1 MIEEDSIGKVY
12 DARLTA
18 RLAAYLKPYRLWVAV
33 SVVLLMMHSAFAVAG
48 PYLTKVV
55 IDRYL
60 EPSGEAPSLIDDWL
74 PSDALSGLDTAAVIY
89 LAILAAGFLF
99 RYAQILIMQYTGQ
112 RVMLDLRVEI
122 FSHLHKM
129 GVAFFDRNAVGRL
142 VTRATTDVDTLN
154 EMFASGVVAVF
165 GDLLTLIF
173 ILAAMFHLSPE
184 LTLVC
189 CAVVPLV
196 IGVSVWFRKRVRES
210 FREVRVAAAKINA
223 FLQEHFSGISVVQLF
238 NHETASAAEFDTV
251 NDDHRA
257 AYYRAIRAHAY
268 FYPIIEWLGVLA
280 VAVVLVYGGSEVL
293 EGDLTIGIV
302 VAFIQYGTRVFRPIQ
317 DLSEKYNIL
326 QAAMAGAERIFKLLD
341 TAPDQALPES
351 ASSSEPVT
359 ATGKPKTRSPKPD
372 IEFQNVW
379 FAYKDENWVLRDVS
393 FHIPAGETVA
403 FVGHTGAGKTTVTSL
418 LLRFYE
424 PQRGRILVGGRD
436 LADWPI
442 DELRRSFG
450 VVLQDPYLFAGT
462 IGGNIRFGDE
472 MISEARLEKVAEDVN
487 LTGLVRSLPGGFDEP
502 LLERGSSLSVGE
514 KQLISFARALAPDPR
529 LLILDEAT
537 SSVDTDTE
545 LKIREALSRM
555 VTDHTAIV
563 IAHRLSTIRR
573 ANRIIVMHKGKIRES
588 GTHRGLLAKQ
598 GLYWK
603 LYQLQYRDQEN
614 GVEARAGAL
623 EAAKPLA
630 ADGERQ
636 TSSA

>member
-18 RLAAYLKPYRLWVAV
+18 RLARYLKPYRLSVVV
-33 SVVLLMMHSAFAVAG
+33 SVVLLIIHSAFAVAG

-60 EPSGEAPSLIDDWL
+60 KPTARAESPIDAWF
-74 PSDALSGLDTAAVIY
+74 PEDALSGLDTAALIY
-89 LAILAAGFLF
+89 LGILIGGFLF
-99 RYAQILIMQYTGQ
+99 RYGQIIIMQYTGQ
-112 RVMLDLRVEI
+112 RVMLDLRKEI
-122 FSHLHKM
+122 FSHLHRM
-129 GVAFFDRNAVGRL
+129 GVAFYDRNAVGRL
-142 VTRATTDVDTLN
+142 VTRTTTDVDTLN
-154 EMFASGVVAVF
+154 EMFTSGVVAVF

-173 ILAAMFHLSPE
+173 ILAAMIHLSPE
-184 LTLVC
+184 LTLAC

-196 IGVSVWFRKRVRES
+196 VGVSVWFRKRVRES
-210 FREVRVAAAKINA
+210 FREVRVAVAKINA
-223 FLQEHFSGISVVQLF
+223 FLQEHLSGITVVQLF
-238 NHETASAAEFDTV
+238 NHEPASAREFDAA
-251 NDDHRA
+251 NGEHRA

-280 VAVVLVYGGSEVL
+280 VAVVLVYGGWGIVD
-293 EGDLTIGIV
+293 GGLTIGIV

-341 TAPDQALPES
+341 TPADQALPKP
-351 ASSSEPVT
+351 ASGDE
-359 ATGKPKTRSPKPD
+359 AERKGGAAKPAKLD

-379 FAYKDENWVLRDVS
+379 FAYKDEDWVLRDVS
-393 FHIPAGETVA
+393 FRIRAGETVA
-403 FVGHTGAGKTTVTSL
+403 FVGHTGAGKTTLTSL

-424 PQRGRILVGGRD
+424 PQKGRIRVGGRD
-436 LADWPI
+436 VHDWPT
-442 DELRRSFG
+442 DELRRAFG

-462 IGGNIRFGDE
+462 VGGNIRFGDDT
-472 MISEARLEKVAEDVN
+472 ISEARLERVAKDAN
-487 LTGLVRSLPGGFDEP
+487 LTGLLRSLPGGFDEP
-502 LLERGSSLSVGE
+502 LLERGSSLSAGE

-555 VTDHTAIV
+555 VAGHTAIV

-588 GTHRGLLAKQ
+588 GTHRDLLAKQ
-598 GLYWK
+598 GIYWK

-614 GVEARAGAL
+614 GRVAAGKQVEAAT
-623 EAAKPLA
+623 PLS
-630 ADGERQ
+630 ADSDR
-636 TSSA
+636 

>member
-18 RLAAYLKPYRLWVAV
+18 RLAAYLKPYRFWVAV
-33 SVVLLMMHSAFAVAG
+33 SVVLLVLHSAFAVAG
-48 PYLTKVV
+48 PYLTKIV

-60 EPSGEAPSLIDDWL
+60 EPSGAAPSLIDDWL

-99 RYAQILIMQYTGQ
+99 RYAQILLMQYTGQ
-112 RVMLDLRVEI
+112 RVMLDLRVEV

-129 GVAFFDRNAVGRL
+129 GVGFFDRNAVGRL

-173 ILAAMFHLSPE
+173 ILAAMTHLSPE

-196 IGVSVWFRKRVRES
+196 IGVSVWFRRRVRES
-210 FREVRVAAAKINA
+210 FREVRVAVAKINA

-238 NHETASAAEFDTV
+238 NHEAADLAEFDGV
-251 NDDHRA
+251 NADHRA

-280 VAVVLVYGGSEVL
+280 VAVVLLYGGWRITD
-293 EGDLTIGIV
+293 GALTIGIV
-302 VAFIQYGTRVFRPIQ
+302 VAFIQYGARVFRPIQ

-341 TAPDQALPES
+341 TPPDQELPALSPP
-351 ASSSEPVT
+351 AD
-359 ATGKPKTRSPKPD
+359 KTTKNGAAKSPSPKLD

-379 FAYKDENWVLRDVS
+379 FAYQDEDWVLRDVS
-393 FHIPAGETVA
+393 FHVKAGETVA
-403 FVGHTGAGKTTVTSL
+403 FVGHTGAGKTTVISL
-418 LLRFYE
+418 LLRLYD
-424 PQRGRILVGGRD
+424 PRKGRILVGGREIR
-436 LADWPI
+436 DWPI
-442 DELRRSFG
+442 DALRRAFG

-472 MISEARLEKVAEDVN
+472 TISEARLQQVTKDVN
-487 LTGLVRSLPGGFDEP
+487 LAGLIRSLPGGFDEP
-502 LLERGSSLSVGE
+502 TLERGSSLSSGE

-545 LKIREALSRM
+545 LKIREALARM
-555 VTDHTAIV
+555 VTGHTVIV

-573 ANRIIVMHKGKIRES
+573 ASRIIVMHKGKIRES
-588 GTHRGLLAKQ
+588 GTHRELLAKQ
-598 GLYWK
+598 GIYWK

-614 GVEARAGAL
+614 SGGVRGNQVGA
-623 EAAKPLA
+623 AMPLS
-630 ADGERQ
+630 ADK
-636 TSSA
+636 A

>member
-33 SVVLLMMHSAFAVAG
+33 SVVLLVLHSAFAVAG

-129 GVAFFDRNAVGRL
+129 GVRFFDRNAVGRL

-154 EMFASGVVAVF
+154 EMFTSGVVAVF

-173 ILAAMFHLSPE
+173 VLAAMFHLSLR

-196 IGVSVWFRKRVRES
+196 IGVSVWFRGRVRES
-210 FREVRVAAAKINA
+210 FREVRVAVAKINA

-238 NHETASAAEFDTV
+238 NHEAADAAEFDGV
-251 NDDHRA
+251 NADHRA

-280 VAVVLVYGGSEVL
+280 VAVVLLYGGWRITG
-293 EGDLTIGIV
+293 GDLTIGIV
-302 VAFIQYGTRVFRPIQ
+302 VAFIQYGARVFRPIQ

-341 TAPDQALPES
+341 TPSDQELPAPTPPADQK
-351 ASSSEPVT
+351 
-359 ATGKPKTRSPKPD
+359 GKDAGPKSPSLKLD

-379 FAYKDENWVLRDVS
+379 FAYKDEDWVLRDVS
-393 FHIPAGETVA
+393 FHVEAGETVA
-403 FVGHTGAGKTTVTSL
+403 FVGHTGAGKTTVISL
-418 LLRFYE
+418 LLRLYD
-424 PQRGRILVGGRD
+424 PQMGRILVGGREIH
-436 LADWPI
+436 DWPI
-442 DELRRSFG
+442 DELRRAFG

-472 MISEARLEKVAEDVN
+472 TISEARLKQVAKDVN
-487 LTGLVRSLPGGFDEP
+487 LAGLIGSRPGGFDEP
-502 LLERGSSLSVGE
+502 LLERGSSLSAGE

-555 VTDHTAIV
+555 VTGHTAIV

-573 ANRIIVMHKGKIRES
+573 ASRIIVMHKGKIRES
-588 GTHRGLLAKQ
+588 GTHRELLAKQ
-598 GLYWK
+598 GIYWK
-603 LYQLQYRDQEN
+603 LYELQYRDQEN
-614 GVEARAGAL
+614 SGGVRGNQVGA
-623 EAAKPLA
+623 ATPLS
-630 ADGERQ
+630 ADKGEH
-636 TSSA
+636 

>member
-18 RLAAYLKPYRLWVAV
+18 RLAGYLKPYGLWVTV
-33 SVVLLMMHSAFAVAG
+33 SVVLLIVHSAFAVAG

-60 EPSGEAPSLIDDWL
+60 EPAADLASPIDDWL
-74 PSDALSGLDTAAVIY
+74 PRDALSGLDTAALIY
-89 LAILAAGFLF
+89 MAILLGGFVA
-99 RYAQILIMQYTGQ
+99 RYAQIIIMQYTGQ
-112 RVMLDLRVEI
+112 RVMRDLRKEI
-122 FSHLHKM
+122 FSHLHRM
-129 GVAFFDRNAVGRL
+129 GVAFYDRNAVGRL
-142 VTRATTDVDTLN
+142 VTRTTTDVDTLN
-154 EMFASGVVAVF
+154 EMFTSGVVAVF

-173 ILAAMFHLSPE
+173 ILAAMIHLSPE
-184 LTLVC
+184 LTLAC

-210 FREVRVAAAKINA
+210 FREVRVAVAKINA
-223 FLQEHFSGISVVQLF
+223 FLQEHFSGITVVQLF
-238 NHETASAAEFDTV
+238 NHEPASSREFDVV
-251 NDDHRA
+251 NDEHRS

-268 FYPIIEWLGVLA
+268 FYPIIEWLGVLS
-280 VAVVLVYGGSEVL
+280 VAVVLVYGGSRIVD
-293 EGDLTIGIV
+293 GSLTIGIV

-341 TAPDQALPES
+341 RPPDQTLPEP
-351 ASSSEPVT
+351 ASSGDGDEKQSR
-359 ATGKPKTRSPKPD
+359 AKAPKLD

-379 FAYKDENWVLRDVS
+379 FAYKDDEWILRDVS
-393 FHIPAGETVA
+393 FRIRAGETVA
-403 FVGHTGAGKTTVTSL
+403 FVGHTGAGKTTVISL

-424 PQRGRILVGGRD
+424 PQKGRILVGGRTID
-436 LADWPI
+436 DWPI
-442 DELRRSFG
+442 EELRRAFG

-462 IGGNIRFGDE
+462 VGGNIRFGDDT
-472 MISEARLEKVAEDVN
+472 ISETRLEQVAEDVN
-487 LTGLVRSLPGGFDEP
+487 LTGLIRSLPAGLDEP
-502 LLERGSSLSVGE
+502 LLERGSSLSAGE

-545 LKIREALSRM
+545 LKIRDALSNM
-555 VTDHTAIV
+555 VAGHTSIV

-573 ANRIIVMHKGKIRES
+573 ADRIIVLHKGKIRET
-588 GTHRGLLAKQ
+588 GTHRDLLAKQ

-614 GVEARAGAL
+614 GAAR
-623 EAAKPLA
+623 KQI
-630 ADGERQ
+630 R
-636 TSSA
+636 

>member
-33 SVVLLMMHSAFAVAG
+33 SVVLLVLHSAFAVAG

-129 GVAFFDRNAVGRL
+129 GVGFFDRNAVGRL

-173 ILAAMFHLSPE
+173 ILAAMTHLSPE

-196 IGVSVWFRKRVRES
+196 IGVSVWFRGRVRES
-210 FREVRVAAAKINA
+210 FREVRVAVAKINA

-238 NHETASAAEFDTV
+238 NHEAADAAEFDGV
-251 NDDHRA
+251 NADHRA

-280 VAVVLVYGGSEVL
+280 VAVVLLYGGWQITGGE
-293 EGDLTIGIV
+293 LTIGIV
-302 VAFIQYGTRVFRPIQ
+302 VAFIQYGARVFRPIQ

-341 TAPDQALPES
+341 MPPDQELPALAPPADETKKDG
-351 ASSSEPVT
+351 A
-359 ATGKPKTRSPKPD
+359 AKTLSPKLD

-379 FAYKDENWVLRDVS
+379 FAYTDEDWVLRDVS
-393 FHIPAGETVA
+393 FHVEAGETVA
-403 FVGHTGAGKTTVTSL
+403 FVGHTGAGKTTVISL
-418 LLRFYE
+418 LLRLYD
-424 PQRGRILVGGRD
+424 PQEGRIFVGGREIH
-436 LADWPI
+436 DWPI
-442 DELRRSFG
+442 DELRRAFG

-472 MISEARLEKVAEDVN
+472 TISEARLKQVAKDVN
-487 LTGLVRSLPGGFDEP
+487 LAGLIGSRPGGFDEP
-502 LLERGSSLSVGE
+502 LLERGSSLSAGE

-555 VTDHTAIV
+555 VTGHTAIV

-573 ANRIIVMHKGKIRES
+573 ASRIIVMHKGKIRES
-588 GTHRGLLAKQ
+588 GTHRELLGIQ
-598 GLYWK
+598 GIYWK
-603 LYQLQYRDQEN
+603 LYELQYRDQEN
-614 GVEARAGAL
+614 GGGVRGNQVGA
-623 EAAKPLA
+623 ATPLS
-630 ADGERQ
+630 ADKGQ
-636 TSSA
+636 H

>member
-18 RLAAYLKPYRLWVAV
+18 RLAAYLKPYRLWVAA
-33 SVVLLMMHSAFAVAG
+33 SVVLLILHSAFAVAG

-129 GVAFFDRNAVGRL
+129 GVRFFDRNAVGRL
-142 VTRATTDVDTLN
+142 VTRATSDVDTLN
-154 EMFASGVVAVF
+154 EMFTSGVVAVF

-173 ILAAMFHLSPE
+173 ILAAMFHLSPR

-196 IGVSVWFRKRVRES
+196 IGVSVWFRGRVRES
-210 FREVRVAAAKINA
+210 FREVRVAVAKINA

-238 NHETASAAEFDTV
+238 NHEAADAAEFDGV
-251 NDDHRA
+251 NADHRA

-280 VAVVLVYGGSEVL
+280 VAVVLLYGGWRIIDGE
-293 EGDLTIGIV
+293 LTIGIV
-302 VAFIQYGTRVFRPIQ
+302 VAFIQYGARVFRPIQ

-341 TAPDQALPES
+341 TPSDQELPAPAPPADETKKD
-351 ASSSEPVT
+351 VR
-359 ATGKPKTRSPKPD
+359 PKSPSPKLD

-379 FAYKDENWVLRDVS
+379 FAYKDEDWVLRDVS
-393 FHIPAGETVA
+393 FHVEAGETVA
-403 FVGHTGAGKTTVTSL
+403 FVGHTGAGKTTVISL
-418 LLRFYE
+418 LLRLYD
-424 PQRGRILVGGRD
+424 PQEGRILVGGREIH
-436 LADWPI
+436 DWPI
-442 DELRRSFG
+442 DELRRAFG

-472 MISEARLEKVAEDVN
+472 TISEARLKQVAKDVN
-487 LTGLVRSLPGGFDEP
+487 LAGLIGSRPGGFEEP
-502 LLERGSSLSVGE
+502 LLERGSSLSAGE

-555 VTDHTAIV
+555 VTGHTAIV

-573 ANRIIVMHKGKIRES
+573 ASRIIVMHKGKIRES
-588 GTHRGLLAKQ
+588 GTHRELLAKQ
-598 GLYWK
+598 GIYWK
-603 LYQLQYRDQEN
+603 LYELQYRDQEN
-614 GVEARAGAL
+614 SGGVRGNQVGA
-623 EAAKPLA
+623 ATPLS
-630 ADGERQ
+630 ADKGRH
-636 TSSA
+636 

>member
-33 SVVLLMMHSAFAVAG
+33 SVVLLILHSAFAVAG

-60 EPSGEAPSLIDDWL
+60 EPSAEAPSLIDDWL
-74 PSDALSGLDTAAVIY
+74 PADALSGLDTAAVIY

-99 RYAQILIMQYTGQ
+99 RYAQIMIMQYTGQ

-129 GVAFFDRNAVGRL
+129 GVGFFDRNAVGRL

-196 IGVSVWFRKRVRES
+196 IAVSVWFRKRVRES
-210 FREVRVAAAKINA
+210 FREVRVAVAKINA

-238 NHETASAAEFDTV
+238 NHEAASAAEFEGV
-251 NDDHRA
+251 NADHRS

-280 VAVVLVYGGSEVL
+280 VAFVLLYGGWRIIDGAV
-293 EGDLTIGIV
+293 TIGIV
-302 VAFIQYGTRVFRPIQ
+302 VAFIQYGARVFRPIQ

-341 TAPDQALPES
+341 IPADQELPAPTPPPDERKTDPGS
-351 ASSSEPVT
+351 KRPP
-359 ATGKPKTRSPKPD
+359 PKLD
-372 IEFQNVW
+372 IEFHNVW
-379 FAYKDENWVLRDVS
+379 FAYKDEDWVLRDVS
-393 FHIPAGETVA
+393 FRVKAGETVA
-403 FVGHTGAGKTTVTSL
+403 LVGHTGAGKTTIISL
-418 LLRFYE
+418 LLRLYD
-424 PQRGRILVGGRD
+424 PRKGRILVGGREIH
-436 LADWPI
+436 DWPI
-442 DELRRSFG
+442 DELRRAFG

-462 IGGNIRFGDE
+462 IAGNIRFGDDT
-472 MISEARLEKVAEDVN
+472 ISEARLKQVAKDVN
-487 LTGLVRSLPGGFDEP
+487 LAGMIGSLPGGFDEP
-502 LLERGSSLSVGE
+502 LIERGNSLSAGE

-545 LKIREALSRM
+545 LKIRQALSRM
-555 VTDHTAIV
+555 VAGHTAIV

-573 ANRIIVMHKGKIRES
+573 ASRIIVMHKGKIHES
-588 GTHRGLLAKQ
+588 GTHRELLAKQ

-614 GVEARAGAL
+614 GVGSL
-623 EAAKPLA
+623 EKRVSTASFVEDKPDL
-630 ADGERQ
+630 
-636 TSSA
+636 